1 MLAHTRTMD
10 AKLALTGALPFML
23 IAAALLS
30 VPVCAALLR
39 LYRRSVIAGMAERSG
54 QSAEPPRASG
64 GPVAAPLQ
72 VLRLTT
78 DSPVADNPAWRR
90 ARRLPW
96 QAAAVYLAA
105 GLAYAIVM
113 AASFLRSAGYEFLP
127 VRTLV
132 LTLSY
137 LWPGVLAV
145 MLVAAYDLRHRLAL
159 LAAYVGLIATVFLL
173 ASSEPGLVPLAS
185 VAQLWWSTNVLP
197 TVLVLAFLWRPVRAV
212 GPLVLSFMVVAL
224 MGSQILVSWL
234 QADEAALRTVT
245 SFFFGLG
252 LGGSSTFVLLL
263 VLGMLLASAAGW
275 PLLKLLGRRYQARAL
290 SETSLLLDAVFLM
303 FGIMQAIGFV
313 FEGPLWIVA
322 GPVAFAAA
330 RTTASL
336 LWRLGRDATAAAPR
350 LLLLRVF
357 SLGARSERLFDRLRR
372 HWQLLG
378 PIGMIAG
385 PDLVTSTV
393 EPHEFLDFVS
403 GNLARQFVTGATD
416 LQGRLAAFDARPAP
430 DGRYRIDELFCRA
443 DTWQISMQ
451 RLAASSD
458 AVLMDLR
465 SFAPTN
471 QGCRYEIGRLL
482 DSVDLRRVVLL
493 VDKTTDEP
501 YLQSTL
507 QELWQQLAA
516 DSPNRR
522 PGVALRVMRIDEPGH
537 AEMAALLGQLLQR

>member
-1 MLAHTRTMD
+1 MD

-23 IAAALLS
+23 IVAAVLS
-30 VPVCAALLR
+30 VPVCALLLR
-39 LYRRSVIAGMAERSG
+39 LYRRSVIAGMAQRSG
-54 QSAEPPRASG
+54 QAAEPERVG
-64 GPVAAPLQ
+64 GGTVAAPLQ
-72 VLRLTT
+72 VLRLNAA
-78 DSPVADNPAWRR
+78 SPVVDGASLRR

-105 GLAYAIVM
+105 GLAYAVVM
-113 AASFLRSAGYEFLP
+113 AVSFLWSSGYEFLP
-127 VRTLV
+127 LRTLV
-132 LTLSY
+132 LVLSY

-145 MLVAAYDLRHRLAL
+145 MLVAVDDLRQRLVL
-159 LAAYVGLIATVFLL
+159 LASYAGLIATVFMLG
-173 ASSEPGLVPLAS
+173 SSEPGPAALGS
-185 VAQLWWSTNVLP
+185 VALLWWSTNILP
-197 TVLVLAFLWRPVRAV
+197 TVLVLAFMWRPIRAV

-224 MGSQILVSWL
+224 MGSQLLISWL

-245 SFFFGLG
+245 SVFFGLG
-252 LGGSSTFVLLL
+252 LGGGSTFVLLL
-263 VLGMLLASAAGW
+263 VLGMVLASAAGW
-275 PLLKLLGRRYQARAL
+275 PLLRLLGRRYQARAL
-290 SETSLLLDAVFLM
+290 SETSLLLDALFLM
-303 FGIMQAIGFV
+303 FGVMQAIGFV
-313 FEGPLWIVA
+313 FESPLWMLAGPL
-322 GPVAFAAA
+322 AFAAA
-330 RTTASL
+330 RTTAAV
-336 LWRLGRDATAAAPR
+336 LWRLRRDPPTAPPR

-357 SLGARSERLFDRLRR
+357 SLGARSERLFHRLRR

-403 GNLARQFVTGATD
+403 GHLARQFVTDEAD
-416 LQGRLAAFDARPAP
+416 LQRRLATFDARPAP

-443 DTWQISMQ
+443 DTWQPSMQ
-451 RLAASSD
+451 RLASASD

-493 VDKTTDEP
+493 VDKGTDEP
-501 YLQSTL
+501 YLQATL
-507 QELWQQLAA
+507 QALWQQLAA

-522 PGVALRVMRIDEPGH
+522 AGGALRVMHIDEPGH
-537 AEMAALLGQLLQR
+537 AALVALLGQLLQR

>member
-1 MLAHTRTMD
+1 MD

-23 IAAALLS
+23 VAAALLS
-30 VPVCAALLR
+30 VPVCALLLR
-39 LYRRSVIAGMAERSG
+39 LYRRSVIAGMAQRSG
-54 QSAEPPRASG
+54 QGAEPARGAG
-64 GPVAAPLQ
+64 GPAPEPLSI
-72 VLRLTT
+72 LRLTAAA
-78 DSPVADNPAWRR
+78 SVADSAAWRG

-96 QAAAVYLAA
+96 RAAAVYLAA
-105 GLAYAIVM
+105 GLAYGVVM
-113 AASFLRSAGYEFLP
+113 AVSFLRSSGYEFLP
-127 VRTLV
+127 VRLLV
-132 LTLSY
+132 LTLCY
-137 LWPGVLAV
+137 LWPGVMAV
-145 MLVAAYDLRHRLAL
+145 MVVAAYGLRQRLAL
-159 LAAYVGLIATVFLL
+159 LAGYFGLMTAALLL
-173 ASSEPGLVPLAS
+173 ASSERSLLALAS

-197 TVLVLAFLWRPVRAV
+197 TALVLAFMWRPVRAV

-224 MGSQILVSWL
+224 MGSQILISWL
-234 QADEAALRTVT
+234 QADEAALLRVT

-252 LGGSSTFVLLL
+252 LGGRSTFVLLL
-263 VLGMLLASAAGW
+263 VLGMLMASAAGW

-290 SETSLLLDAVFLM
+290 SETSLQLDALFLM
-303 FGIMQAIGFV
+303 FGVMQAIAFV
-313 FEGPLWIVA
+313 FQGPWWILAGPL
-322 GPVAFAAA
+322 AFAAA
-330 RTTASL
+330 RGTAAA
-336 LWRLGRDATAAAPR
+336 LWRLRRVGPAAPPR

-357 SLGARSERLFDRLRR
+357 SLAARSERLFDRLRR

-403 GNLARQFVTGATD
+403 GNLARQFVIDATD
-416 LQGRLAAFDARPAP
+416 LQRRLAAFDARPAP

-451 RLAASSD
+451 QLASTSD

-493 VDKTTDEP
+493 VDKTTDESH
-501 YLQSTL
+501 LLSTL
-507 QELWQQLAA
+507 QALWQQLAA
-516 DSPNRR
+516 ASPNRR
-522 PGVALRVMRIDEPGH
+522 PGVALRLMRIDEPSP
-537 AEMAALLGQLLQR
+537 AALAVLLAQLLQR